1 VQHSQTARLLE
12 TVSVSNKGA
21 LDLRGFHP
29 LGRIF
34 LDLLSPTANALQ
46 TALCTT
52 IPRFQVPST
61 ADSSIG
67 CSLFTRRYLGN
78 HCCFL
83 FLRLMICLSS
93 ARSPTLQRW
102 SIWNRRLCEESSSPR
117 IPQLNPRNSTTGGA
131 DRRIGRSCSAQTSSH
146 GPHSQQRKEGCLVTT
161 PITQGERD
169 VQSRRWNHRC

>member
-12 TVSVSNKGA
+12 TVSVSDNGA

-34 LDLLSPTANALQ
+34 LDLLSPTAKALQ
-46 TALCTT
+46 TVLCTT

-67 CSLFTRRYLGN
+67 CALFTRRYLGH

-93 ARSPTLQRW
+93 ARSPTPQRC
-102 SIWNRRLCEESSSPR
+102 SKKIN
-117 IPQLNPRNSTTGGA
+117 GA
-131 DRRIGRSCSAQTSSH
+131 HTRRIT
-146 GPHSQQRKEGCLVTT
+146 LVTAVHSVG
-161 PITQGERD
+161 PFN
-169 VQSRRWNHRC
+169 RWFLSHRARTRAPAHPLREKQLAGTIPTA